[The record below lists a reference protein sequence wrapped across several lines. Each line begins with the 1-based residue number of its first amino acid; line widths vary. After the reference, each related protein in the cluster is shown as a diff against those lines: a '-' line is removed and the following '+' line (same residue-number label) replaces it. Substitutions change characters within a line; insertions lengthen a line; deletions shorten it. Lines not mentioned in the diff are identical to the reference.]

1 MLVARAPGRGNA
13 RAECGPSFIGASNP
27 GKELAVLEV
36 SRDVFRMR
44 SQDGLEMLIGCGGI
58 ACVGALHRQAVEGER
73 VIGLGGDELFEHL
86 APRFLLWLGHGGAH
100 SIFALG
106 PNTKS
111 PREPGAIHEEIH
123 RAKKQ

>member
-13 RAECGPSFIGASNP
+13 RAECGPSFIDASNP
-27 GKELAVLEV
+27 GKELAVLEI
-36 SRDVFRMR
+36 SRDVFRVR
-44 SQDGLEMLIGCGGI
+44 AEDGLEMFIGCGGI

-73 VIGLGGDELFEHL
+73 VIGLCGDEFFEHL
-86 APRFLLWLGHGGAH
+86 PAGFLLWLGHGGAH

-106 PNTKS
+106 PPTRRS
-111 PREPGAIHEEIH
+111 SDLGAIHEEIH